1 NSGSADIHGRYG
13 FYLGRMGRIDEALT
27 ESYRAKQI
35 DPTTAGSYGG
45 VAVSLA
51 ASGQYEQAIELY
63 LKAIDMQ
70 PDRAPFYSNLGMAYV
85 AVKRY
90 DVAIATL
97 QKARELDNY
106 PERRGRF
113 AFLAYAYAVSG
124 RKDEAQKMLAELKK
138 MAKQRYIPPYNF
150 AIIYHGLGDKDQTFA
165 YLEKAYAERFPALVD
180 IKLWDKNDP
189 FRGDPRYADLLRRMN
204 LAP

>member
-1 NSGSADIHGRYG
+1 AAQRAVRLDAYLAEAHLALAEVKFADWDWAGAEHEFRRARELNSGSADIHGRYG

-97 QKARELDNY
+97 QK
-106 PERRGRF
+106 
-113 AFLAYAYAVSG
+113 
-124 RKDEAQKMLAELKK
+124 
-138 MAKQRYIPPYNF
+138 
-150 AIIYHGLGDKDQTFA
+150 
-165 YLEKAYAERFPALVD
+165 
-180 IKLWDKNDP
+180 
-189 FRGDPRYADLLRRMN
+189 
-204 LAP
+204 